1 MTKPIPFEAQ
11 VRRSDGIAAIDLN
24 GELNA
29 FAENELWRAYTEAK
43 DLSDDQIVMNF
54 NQVTYINS
62 TGIALIVGLLAE
74 ARKTHTRVSVFG
86 LSEHYV
92 RIFQIT
98 RLVDFMSIY
107 PDETA
112 ALANMAGQE

>member
-1 MTKPIPFEAQ
+1 MTKLIPFEAH
-11 VRRSDGIAAIDLN
+11 VRQSEGIATIDMY

-29 FAENELWRAYTEAK
+29 FAENEIQRAYNEARE
-43 DLSDDQIVMNF
+43 LSSDQIVMNF
-54 NQVTYINS
+54 TEVTYINS

-74 ARKTHTRVSVFG
+74 ARKTHTRLAVYG
-86 LSEHYV
+86 LTEHYV

-98 RLVDFMSIY
+98 RLADFMSIY

-112 ALANMAGQE
+112 ALSNAAAQK